1 MLCEDGRSVSRT
13 TSFWVVLLPDRAWL
27 WPFPCPEAVEGAKPW
42 MVILVAG
49 CRGAVFTV
57 AVEEWSGL
65 VETLE
70 TTDDTIERSTVKVLA
85 ANISNSGLTLT
96 FLW

>member
-1 MLCEDGRSVSRT
+1 
-13 TSFWVVLLPDRAWL
+13 
-27 WPFPCPEAVEGAKPW
+27 

-65 VETLE
+65 VETFE
-70 TTDDTIERSTVKVLA
+70 TTDDTIERSTVEGTVRCQQHIQKV
-85 ANISNSGLTLT
+85 
-96 FLW
+96 